1 MGEPREDGVWRA
13 VRRHPPPPPATCE
26 AVVDGLARLQSAARA
41 SQGGEDVDAA
51 SAVLACSVADE
62 TAAPLPWGGERGGD
76 ARLRLLVPSLA
87 KKLAGLRA
95 RVASCQWGIVASHL
109 PGRTGAECR
118 ERWAELEEMEA
129 EKMEEA
135 EAAEVEAFEVSDE
148 EGAQVESGAEAM
160 EVDAAVVVAE
170 GEEEQEEDGVVE
182 AAVEAEAMEVDAA
195 VVVAEGEEE
204 Q

>member
-1 MGEPREDGVWRA
+1 MVLVASEPISAGGEIRIDYEGGSSRAGSGSTAYWGAETGMGEPREDGAWRA
-13 VRRHPPPPPATCE
+13 

-118 ERWAELEEMEA
+118 ERRVLI
-129 EKMEEA
+129 
-135 EAAEVEAFEVSDE
+135 FLGPLLRGFLHDRTQRVSL
-148 EGAQVESGAEAM
+148 
-160 EVDAAVVVAE
+160 
-170 GEEEQEEDGVVE
+170 
-182 AAVEAEAMEVDAA
+182 
-195 VVVAEGEEE
+195 
-204 Q
+204 

>member
-1 MGEPREDGVWRA
+1 M
-13 VRRHPPPPPATCE
+13 
-26 AVVDGLARLQSAARA
+26 VDGLARLQSAARA

-118 ERWAELEEMEA
+118 ERWAELHAEAEAEMEEMEA
-129 EKMEEA
+129 EEMEEA
-135 EAAEVEAFEVSDE
+135 EAVEVEAFEVSDE

-160 EVDAAVVVAE
+160 EVDAEVVVAE

-182 AAVEAEAMEVDAA
+182 ASVEVEARYAWL
-195 VVVAEGEEE
+195 
-204 Q
+204 

>member
-1 MGEPREDGVWRA
+1 VSTTPSPSPPLSNPSIGVQGTVRA
-13 VRRHPPPPPATCE
+13 KRSGRWK
-26 AVVDGLARLQSAARA
+26 ARAARA

-62 TAAPLPWGGERGGD
+62 TAAPLLWGGERGGD

-118 ERWAELEEMEA
+118 ERWAELHAEAEAEMEEMEA

-135 EAAEVEAFEVSDE
+135 EAVEVEAFEVSDE
-148 EGAQVESGAEAM
+148 KGVGSG
-160 EVDAAVVVAE
+160 
-170 GEEEQEEDGVVE
+170 GDG
-182 AAVEAEAMEVDAA
+182 
-195 VVVAEGEEE
+195 G
-204 Q
+204 

>member
-1 MGEPREDGVWRA
+1 M
-13 VRRHPPPPPATCE
+13 
-26 AVVDGLARLQSAARA
+26 VDGLARLQRAARA

-118 ERWAELEEMEA
+118 ERWAELHA
-129 EKMEEA
+129 EA
-135 EAAEVEAFEVSDE
+135 EAEME
-148 EGAQVESGAEAM
+148 EGEADHGASEN
-160 EVDAAVVVAE
+160 
-170 GEEEQEEDGVVE
+170 EE
-182 AAVEAEAMEVDAA
+182 
-195 VVVAEGEEE
+195 
-204 Q
+204 

>member
-1 MGEPREDGVWRA
+1 M
-13 VRRHPPPPPATCE
+13 
-26 AVVDGLARLQSAARA
+26 VDGLARLQRAARA

-118 ERWAELEEMEA
+118 ERWAELHAEAEAEMEEMEA
-129 EKMEEA
+129 EEMEAEEMEEA
-135 EAAEVEAFEVSDE
+135 EAVEVEAFEVSDE

-170 GEEEQEEDGVVE
+170 GEEEQEEDGVLE
-182 AAVEAEAMEVDAA
+182 AAVEVEARYAWL
-195 VVVAEGEEE
+195 
-204 Q
+204 